1 MKDPDC
7 LGLDFIHKGSYFPI
21 EMKNINQRSF
31 YNFELDTVCLD
42 YTEYYDEGE
51 LVLAIK

>member
-1 MKDPDC
+1 
-7 LGLDFIHKGSYFPI
+7 
-21 EMKNINQRSF
+21 MKNINQRSF

-51 LVLAIK
+51 LDTVCLDYTEYYDEGELVLAIK